1 MQEIEKLLS
10 DLSGFADDIDSIL
23 GRKDRLGDEDIIS
36 LKAIYRRRLPVLK
49 ELHKIISSE
58 EGKNFINCNLDL
70 WKNKI
75 LPIIDKDKEQ
85 VRKIGACTKE
95 LGNELRGLM
104 KQKMLLVY
112 TTGKKQ

>member
-1 MQEIEKLLS
+1 MQEIEKLLC

-23 GRKDRLGDEDIIS
+23 GRNDRPGDEDINS

-49 ELHKIISSE
+49 ELQKIISSD

-70 WKNKI
+70 WKKKI

>member
-1 MQEIEKLLS
+1 MQEIEKLLA
-10 DLSGFADDIDSIL
+10 DLTGFADEIDSQL
-23 GRKDRLGDEDIIS
+23 GPNERLSEENVAC
-36 LKAIYRRRLPVLK
+36 LKAIYRKRLPVLK
-49 ELHKIISSE
+49 KLQIIISSE

-75 LPIIDKDKEQ
+75 MPIIDRDSGQ

-95 LGNELRGLM
+95 LGNELRDLM